1 MAAAAEDAASFA
13 LGGAAPDAVVD
24 PVGEGVL
31 EARLLD
37 GAVGAD
43 LAGLLDA
50 DAVGGEEVGGR
61 PAAALGLEHPLML
74 LVVCGGRL
82 REVEVH
88 RVHGFKRR
96 RTRSGSRKWG
106 ASCEDGD
113 ESNMTAVSG
122 TFYGSGGV

>member
-1 MAAAAEDAASFA
+1 VAAAAEDAAPFP

-50 DAVGGEEVGGR
+50 DPVGGEEVVGR
-61 PAAALGLEHPLML
+61 PAAALGLEHPLVL
-74 LVVCGGRL
+74 LVVGGGRL
-82 REVEVH
+82 RKVEVH

-96 RTRSGSRKWG
+96 GARSGSRKWDE
-106 ASCEDGD
+106 SCGEGD
-113 ESNMTAVSG
+113 ESNMTRVSG

>member
-1 MAAAAEDAASFA
+1 MTAAAEDAAAFP
-13 LGGAAPDAVVD
+13 LGGAAPDTVVD

-31 EARLLD
+31 QAWLLD
-37 GAVGAD
+37 GAIGAD

-61 PAAALGLEHPLML
+61 PAAAFGLEHPLML
-74 LVVCGGRL
+74 LVVYGGRL

-96 RTRSGSRKWG
+96 RMRSGSRKWE
-106 ASCEDGD
+106 ASCRGGD
-113 ESNMTAVSG
+113 ESNMTTVSG